1 MSTETLIIEGQLIL
15 VTYETEQEE
24 RPSLHSP
31 GHSGGYTRL
40 DIKLPSGEDALPY
53 VMSIDGDTEEDARA
67 WVERLLDRKL
77 AMRAEDIQGERA
89 AERVRYGRR
98 SW

>member
-1 MSTETLIIEGQLIL
+1 MSTETLIIEGQLIF

-24 RPSLHSP
+24 RPSLYSP

-40 DIKLPSGEDALPY
+40 EITLPSGEDALPY
-53 VMSIDGDTEEDARA
+53 VMSIDGDTKEDARA

-77 AMRAEDIQGERA
+77 DKWAEDMQGERA
-89 AERVRYGRR
+89 AERMRYGRR
-98 SW
+98 SC

>member
-24 RPSLHSP
+24 RPSMYSP

-40 DIKLPSGEDALPY
+40 DITLPSGDDALSY

-77 AMRAEDIQGERA
+77 SLRAEDAQVERKLA
-89 AERVRYGRR
+89 YA
-98 SW
+98 